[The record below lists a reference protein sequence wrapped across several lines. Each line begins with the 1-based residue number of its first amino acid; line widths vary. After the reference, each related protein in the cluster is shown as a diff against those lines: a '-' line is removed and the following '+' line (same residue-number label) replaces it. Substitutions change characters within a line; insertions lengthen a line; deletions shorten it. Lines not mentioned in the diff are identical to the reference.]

1 VPWYFYLLDF
11 LGGLL
16 LANGV
21 PHFVQGIS
29 GNPFPTPFAKPPG
42 VGDSS
47 PVTNVLWGL
56 GNLAV
61 GGLLL
66 TFFWHFR
73 HPLSLGSF
81 AVDAGVVLMSVMLAW
96 HFGKVWRGK
105 RIQK

>member
-1 VPWYFYLLDF
+1 MPWYYYLLDF

-16 LANGV
+16 LINGI

-56 GNLAV
+56 GNLTV

-66 TFFWHFR
+66 TFFRHFR
-73 HPLSLGSF
+73 YPLSLGSF
-81 AVDAGVVLMSVMLAW
+81 AVDAGVLLMSVMLAS
-96 HFGKVWRGK
+96 HFGKVRAGK
-105 RIQK
+105 RF